1 MRKPPKPQGTWRHR
15 ILSQTQEA
23 EVNKNALG
31 IKMKHEKKQHSISV
45 KLKQFIAPSYSHY
58 NERSLH
64 LNTNS
69 FLEMATKVRMR
80 TTGTEFT
87 V

>member
-31 IKMKHEKKQHSISV
+31 IKMKHEKKTTQY
-45 KLKQFIAPSYSHY
+45 KRQTYSLLLHPTVITMSAHY
-58 NERSLH
+58 I
-64 LNTNS
+64 
-69 FLEMATKVRMR
+69 
-80 TTGTEFT
+80 
-87 V
+87 